1 MKQILDPEQLDK
13 TQLMDNLFEHY
24 LDDRVVDDKILCKV
38 IILTIVSSITDNP
51 INLFIKGETSTGKTF
66 TVKNV
71 VNLFK
76 NEHSSIRDNIIT
88 IGKISPTAIYYQ
100 EGTLYDLKQ
109 NREVEKVKVGK
120 ESYVFYKDEA
130 HGSDPDNSINTD
142 EVEISKVIDMRGKTL
157 VFYESPSYET
167 MMMIRSLLSHDN
179 DKQDLEYKITKDQE
193 VMTIYIRGSPASI
206 FCQAQVSASKDN
218 PMEEIQSRTITVSP
232 YENKSKYKKVINKL
246 GMKYSYDK
254 IKTEQDRVN
263 EQSLMRDLADEINT
277 KVINVL
283 QAGNENLWDKPIGK
297 LLLDK
302 FDEDGE
308 NIGKESLAGSSVK
321 SNVPLGYKLSDRL
334 PYNQGSD
341 MRHADQYLQLLK
353 LHTVFNSTHRPVIAK
368 DSLKVVLSNQDDY
381 MFLLNIIELFGNSIR
396 GGIPKSAV
404 DLYEIIFQ
412 ETYNGGITTD
422 NLAKRVGESPK
433 KLLNNE
439 LRHLRTENWIES
451 IRDEDDKRKKLWKSM
466 TTDLKIK
473 EEMMFI
479 NNNSLIEFDHND
491 VAEFWNNFKEANQGV
506 LFDGNQKYQIGLNS
520 TIIDENTLLKS
531 LECKPQIVEETRNYD
546 KYESQILSGILNAE
560 KLKSR
565 LDDYSEQDNKTEVK
579 E

>member
-1 MKQILDPEQLDK
+1 MKLILDSEQLDN
-13 TQLMDNLFEHY
+13 TQLMDNIFQHY
-24 LDDRVVDDKILCKV
+24 LDDRVIDDKILCKV

-120 ESYVFYKDEA
+120 DTYFFYKDEA

-142 EVEISKVIDMRGKTL
+142 EVEISKLIDMRGKTL

-179 DKQDLEYKITKDQE
+179 DTQDLEYKITKDQE

-218 PMEEIQSRTITVSP
+218 PMDEIASRCVTVSP
-232 YENKSKYKKVINKL
+232 YESKSKYKKVINKL

-254 IKTEQDRVN
+254 IKSEQDRIN
-263 EQSLMRDLADEINT
+263 EQYLMRDLADEINE

-283 QAGNENLWDKPIGK
+283 QAGNENLWDKLKLPVYDDEGNKIGEK
-297 LLLDK
+297 
-302 FDEDGE
+302 
-308 NIGKESLAGSSVK
+308 SLAGSSVK

-341 MRHADQYLQLLK
+341 MRHAAQYLQLLK

-381 MFLLNIIELFGNSIR
+381 MFLLKIIELFGNSIR

-451 IRDEDDKRKKLWKSM
+451 IRDEDDKRRKLWKSL
-466 TTDLKIK
+466 TTDRQIK

-479 NNNSLIEFDHND
+479 NNNSLIEFNHDD

-506 LFDGNQKYQIGLNS
+506 LFDGDQKYQIGLNS
-520 TIIDENTLLKS
+520 KIIDEDTLLKS
-531 LECKPQIVEETRNYD
+531 LECKPEIEEQTQNYD
-546 KYESQILSGILNAE
+546 KSQSQIVSDTTGEN
-560 KLKSR
+560 KVGSR
-565 LDDYSEQDNKTEVK
+565 LDDYSQKDNEKEV
-579 E
+579 

>member
-1 MKQILDPEQLDK
+1 MKLILDSEQLDN
-13 TQLMDNLFEHY
+13 TQLMDNIFQHY
-24 LDDRVVDDKILCKV
+24 LDDRVIDDKILCKV

-120 ESYVFYKDEA
+120 DTYFFYKDEA

-142 EVEISKVIDMRGKTL
+142 EVEISKLIDMRGKTL

-179 DKQDLEYKITKDQE
+179 DTQDLEYKITKDQE

-232 YENKSKYKKVINKL
+232 EENKSKYKKVINKL

-254 IKTEQDRVN
+254 IKSEQDRIN
-263 EQSLMRDLADEINT
+263 EQYLMRDLADEINE

-283 QAGNENLWDKPIGK
+283 QAGNENLWDKLKLPVYDDEGNKIGEK
-297 LLLDK
+297 
-302 FDEDGE
+302 
-308 NIGKESLAGSSVK
+308 SLAGSSVK

-381 MFLLNIIELFGNSIR
+381 MFLLKIIELFGNSIR

-451 IRDEDDKRKKLWKSM
+451 IRDEDDKRRKLWKSL
-466 TTDLKIK
+466 TTDRQIK

-479 NNNSLIEFDHND
+479 NNNSLIEFNHDD

-506 LFDGNQKYQIGLNS
+506 LFDGDQKYQIGLNS
-520 TIIDENTLLKS
+520 KIIDEDTLLKS
-531 LECKPQIVEETRNYD
+531 LECKPEIEEQTQNYD
-546 KYESQILSGILNAE
+546 KSQSQIVSDTTGEN
-560 KLKSR
+560 KVGSR
-565 LDDYSEQDNKTEVK
+565 LDDYSQKDNEKEV
-579 E
+579 

>member
-1 MKQILDPEQLDK
+1 MKLILDSEQLDN
-13 TQLMDNLFEHY
+13 TQLMDNIFQHY
-24 LDDRVVDDKILCKV
+24 LDDRVIDDKILCKV

-120 ESYVFYKDEA
+120 DTYFFYKDEA
-130 HGSDPDNSINTD
+130 HGSHPDNSINTD
-142 EVEISKVIDMRGKTL
+142 EVEISKLIDMRGKTL

-179 DKQDLEYKITKDQE
+179 DTQDLEYKITKDQE

-218 PMEEIQSRTITVSP
+218 PMDEIASRCVTVSP
-232 YENKSKYKKVINKL
+232 YESKSKYKKVINKL

-254 IKTEQDRVN
+254 IKSEQDRIN
-263 EQSLMRDLADEINT
+263 EQYLMRDLADEINE

-283 QAGNENLWDKPIGK
+283 QAGNENLWDKLKLPVYDDEGNKIGEK
-297 LLLDK
+297 
-302 FDEDGE
+302 
-308 NIGKESLAGSSVK
+308 SLAGSSVK

-381 MFLLNIIELFGNSIR
+381 MFLLKIIELFGNSIR

-451 IRDEDDKRKKLWKSM
+451 IRDEDDKRRKLWKSL
-466 TTDLKIK
+466 TTDRQIK

-479 NNNSLIEFDHND
+479 NNNSLIEFNHDD

-506 LFDGNQKYQIGLNS
+506 LFDGDQKYQIGLNS
-520 TIIDENTLLKS
+520 KIIDEDTLLKS
-531 LECKPQIVEETRNYD
+531 LECKPEIEEQTQNYD
-546 KYESQILSGILNAE
+546 KSQSQIVSDTTGEN
-560 KLKSR
+560 KVGSR
-565 LDDYSEQDNKTEVK
+565 LDDYSQKDNEKEV
-579 E
+579 

>member
-1 MKQILDPEQLDK
+1 MKLILDSEQLDN
-13 TQLMDNLFEHY
+13 TQLMDNIFQHY
-24 LDDRVVDDKILCKV
+24 LDDRVIDDKILCKV

-120 ESYVFYKDEA
+120 DTYFFYKDERA
-130 HGSDPDNSINTD
+130 RED
-142 EVEISKVIDMRGKTL
+142 ENGNVANNIDTNETEISKLIDMRGKTL

-179 DKQDLEYKITKDQE
+179 DTQDLEYKITKDQE

-218 PMEEIQSRTITVSP
+218 PMDEIASRCVTVSP
-232 YENKSKYKKVINKL
+232 YESKSKYKKVINKL

-254 IKTEQDRVN
+254 IKSEQDRIN
-263 EQSLMRDLADEINT
+263 EQYLMRDLADEINE

-283 QAGNENLWDKPIGK
+283 QAGNENLWDKPIGE
-297 LLLDK
+297 
-302 FDEDGE
+302 FV
-308 NIGKESLAGSSVK
+308 NSAVK
-321 SNVPLGYKLSDRL
+321 SNVPLGYKLADRL

-381 MFLLNIIELFGNSIR
+381 MFLLKIIELFGNSIR

-439 LRHLRTENWIES
+439 LRHLRSENWIES
-451 IRDEDDKRKKLWKSM
+451 IRDEDDKRRKLWKSL
-466 TTDLKIK
+466 TTDLQIK

-479 NNNSLIEFDHND
+479 NNNSLIEFDHDD
-491 VAEFWNNFKEANQGV
+491 VKEFWNNFKEANQGV
-506 LFDGNQKYQIGLNS
+506 LFDGDQKYQIGLNS
-520 TIIDENTLLKS
+520 KIIDENTLLKS
-531 LECKPQIVEETRNYD
+531 LQCKPEIEEQTQNYD
-546 KYESQILSGILNAE
+546 KYESQIVSDTTGE
-560 KLKSR
+560 TKDGSR
-565 LDDYSEQDNKTEVK
+565 LDDYSEKDNEKEV
-579 E
+579 

>member
-1 MKQILDPEQLDK
+1 LKTVDPEQLNK

-38 IILTIVSSITDNP
+38 IILTIVSSLSSNP

-66 TVKNV
+66 TVKNI

-76 NEHSSIRDNIIT
+76 NENCSIRDNIIA

-120 ESYVFYKDEA
+120 DSYVFYKDEA

-157 VFYESPSYET
+157 IFYEAPSYET

-206 FCQAQVSASKDN
+206 FCQAQVSASKEN
-218 PMEEIQSRTITVSP
+218 PMEEIHSRVITVSP
-232 YENKSKYKKVINKL
+232 NENKSKYKKVINKL
-246 GMKYSYDK
+246 GIKYSFEK
-254 IKTEQDRVN
+254 IHNEEDRIN
-263 EQSLMRDLADEINT
+263 EELLMRVLTNEINS

-283 QAGNENLWDKPIGK
+283 ESGRDNQWDKPMGQ
-297 LLLDK
+297 
-302 FDEDGE
+302 
-308 NIGKESLAGSSVK
+308 AGLMQSVY

-341 MRHADQYLQLLK
+341 MRHADQYMQLLK
-353 LHTVFNSTHRPVIAK
+353 LHTLFNSTHRPVIAK
-368 DSLKVVLSNQDDY
+368 GSLKVVLSNQDDY
-381 MFLLNIIELFGNSIR
+381 MFLLKIIELFGNSIR

-404 DLYEIIFQ
+404 DLYEKIFQ
-412 ETYNGGITTD
+412 ETHNGGITTD
-422 NLAKRVGESPK
+422 NLAKMVGQSPK

-479 NNNSLIEFDHND
+479 NNNSLIEFGPDD
-491 VAEFWNNFKEANQGV
+491 VKEFWNGFKEANKGV

-520 TIIDENTLLKS
+520 ETIDEDTLLKA
-531 LECKPQIVEETRNYD
+531 LECKPQIAEETRNYD
-546 KYESQILSGILNAE
+546 KYRSQILSGTLNAE

-565 LDDYSEQDNKTEVK
+565 LDDYSHKDNENKEVK

>member
-1 MKQILDPEQLDK
+1 MKTVDPEQLDK
-13 TQLMDNLFEHY
+13 NQLMDNLFEYY
-24 LDDRVVDDKILCKV
+24 LDSRIIDDKILCKV
-38 IILTIVSSITDNP
+38 IILTIASSLTDNP

-66 TVKNV
+66 TVKNI

-76 NEHSSIRDNIIT
+76 NENCSIRNNIIA

-100 EGTLYDLKQ
+100 EGTLYDLNQ
-109 NREVEKVKVGK
+109 NRELEKVKIGK
-120 ESYVFYKDEA
+120 DSYVFYKDEIVRE
-130 HGSDPDNSINTD
+130 DDNNNPINFINTD

-157 VFYESPSYET
+157 IFYESPSYET

-218 PMEEIQSRTITVSP
+218 PMEEIHSRVITVSP
-232 YENKSKYKKVINKL
+232 NENKSKYKKVINRL
-246 GMKYSYDK
+246 GIKDSFEK
-254 IKTEQDRVN
+254 ISSEEDRIN
-263 EQSLMRDLADEINT
+263 EELLMRVLTNEINS

-283 QAGNENLWDKPIGK
+283 ESGRDNQWDKPMGQ
-297 LLLDK
+297 
-302 FDEDGE
+302 
-308 NIGKESLAGSSVK
+308 AGFMQSVY

-341 MRHADQYLQLLK
+341 MRHADQYMQLLK
-353 LHTVFNSTHRPVIAK
+353 LHTLFNSTHRPVIAK
-368 DSLKVVLSNQDDY
+368 GSLKVVLSNQDDY
-381 MFLLNIIELFGNSIR
+381 MFLLKIIELFGNSIR

-412 ETYNGGITTD
+412 EKYKGGITPD
-422 NLAKRVGESPK
+422 NLAKIVGQSPK

-466 TTDLKIK
+466 TTDRQIK

-491 VAEFWNNFKEANQGV
+491 VAEFWNGFKEANKGV

-520 TIIDENTLLKS
+520 RTIDEDTLLKA
-531 LECKPQIVEETRNYD
+531 LECKPQTAEETRKYD
-546 KYESQILSGILNAE
+546 KYESQILSGTLNAG
-560 KLKSR
+560 KLKSS
-565 LDDYSEQDNKTEVK
+565 LDDYSHKDNESKEVK
-579 E
+579 

>member
-1 MKQILDPEQLDK
+1 MKLILDSEQLDN
-13 TQLMDNLFEHY
+13 TQLMDNIFQHY
-24 LDDRVVDDKILCKV
+24 LDDRVIDDKILCKV

-120 ESYVFYKDEA
+120 DTYFFYKDEA

-142 EVEISKVIDMRGKTL
+142 EVEISKLIDMRGKTL

-179 DKQDLEYKITKDQE
+179 DTQDLEYKITKDQE

-218 PMEEIQSRTITVSP
+218 PMDEIASRCVTVSP
-232 YENKSKYKKVINKL
+232 YESKSKYKKVINKL

-254 IKTEQDRVN
+254 IKSEQDRIN
-263 EQSLMRDLADEINT
+263 EQYLMRDLADEINE

-283 QAGNENLWDKPIGK
+283 QAGNENLWDKLKLPVYDDEGNKIGEK
-297 LLLDK
+297 
-302 FDEDGE
+302 
-308 NIGKESLAGSSVK
+308 SLAGSSVK

-381 MFLLNIIELFGNSIR
+381 MFLLKIIELFGNSIR

-451 IRDEDDKRKKLWKSM
+451 IRDEDDKRRKLWKSL
-466 TTDLKIK
+466 TTDLQIK

-479 NNNSLIEFDHND
+479 NNNSLIEFNHDD

-506 LFDGNQKYQIGLNS
+506 LFDGDQKYQIGLNS
-520 TIIDENTLLKS
+520 KIIDEDTLLKS
-531 LECKPQIVEETRNYD
+531 LECKPEIEEQTQNYD
-546 KYESQILSGILNAE
+546 KSQSQIVSDTTGEN
-560 KLKSR
+560 KVGSR
-565 LDDYSEQDNKTEVK
+565 LDDYSQKDNEKEV
-579 E
+579 

>member
-1 MKQILDPEQLDK
+1 MKLILDSEQLDN
-13 TQLMDNLFEHY
+13 TQLMDNIFQHY
-24 LDDRVVDDKILCKV
+24 LDDRVIDDKILCKV

-120 ESYVFYKDEA
+120 DTYFFYKDERA
-130 HGSDPDNSINTD
+130 REDENGNPANYIDTD
-142 EVEISKVIDMRGKTL
+142 ETEISKLIDMRGKTL

-179 DKQDLEYKITKDQE
+179 DTQDLEYKITKDQE

-218 PMEEIQSRTITVSP
+218 PMDEIASRCVTVSP
-232 YENKSKYKKVINKL
+232 YESKSKYKKVINKL

-254 IKTEQDRVN
+254 IKSEQDRIN
-263 EQSLMRDLADEINT
+263 EQYLMRDLADEINE

-283 QAGNENLWDKPIGK
+283 QAGNENLWDKPIGE
-297 LLLDK
+297 
-302 FDEDGE
+302 FV
-308 NIGKESLAGSSVK
+308 NSAVK
-321 SNVPLGYKLSDRL
+321 SNVPLGYKLADRL

-381 MFLLNIIELFGNSIR
+381 MFLLKIIELFGNSIR

-439 LRHLRTENWIES
+439 LRHLRSENWIES
-451 IRDEDDKRKKLWKSM
+451 IRDEDDKRRKLWKSL
-466 TTDLKIK
+466 TTDRQIK

-479 NNNSLIEFDHND
+479 NNNSLIEFNHDD

-506 LFDGNQKYQIGLNS
+506 LFDGDQKYQIGLNS
-520 TIIDENTLLKS
+520 KIIDENTLLKS
-531 LECKPQIVEETRNYD
+531 LQCKPEIEEQTQNYD
-546 KYESQILSGILNAE
+546 KYESQIVSDTTGE
-560 KLKSR
+560 TKDGSR
-565 LDDYSEQDNKTEVK
+565 LDDYSEKDNEKEV
-579 E
+579 

>member
-1 MKQILDPEQLDK
+1 MKTVDPEQLDK

-24 LDDRVVDDKILCKV
+24 LDSRIIDDKILCKV
-38 IILTIVSSITDNP
+38 IILTIASSLTDNP

-66 TVKNV
+66 TVKNI

-76 NEHSSIRDNIIT
+76 NENCSIRNNIIA

-100 EGTLYDLKQ
+100 EGTLYDLNQ
-109 NREVEKVKVGK
+109 NRELEKVKIGK
-120 ESYVFYKDEA
+120 DSYVFYKDEIVRE
-130 HGSDPDNSINTD
+130 DDNNNPINFINTD

-157 VFYESPSYET
+157 IFYESPSYET

-218 PMEEIQSRTITVSP
+218 PMEEIHSRVITVSP
-232 YENKSKYKKVINKL
+232 NENKSKYKKVINKL
-246 GMKYSYDK
+246 GIKYSFEK
-254 IKTEQDRVN
+254 IHNEEDRIN
-263 EQSLMRDLADEINT
+263 EALLMRVLTNEINS

-283 QAGNENLWDKPIGK
+283 QAGNMNMWDRKYNNLMK
-297 LLLDK
+297 
-302 FDEDGE
+302 
-308 NIGKESLAGSSVK
+308 NIPDSVY

-341 MRHADQYLQLLK
+341 MRHADQYMQLLK
-353 LHTVFNSTHRPVIAK
+353 LHTLFNSTHRPVIAK
-368 DSLKVVLSNQDDY
+368 GSLKVVLSNQDDY
-381 MFLLNIIELFGNSIR
+381 MFLLKIIELFGNSIR

-422 NLAKRVGESPK
+422 NLAKRVGQSPK

-479 NNNSLIEFDHND
+479 NNNSLIEFGPDD
-491 VAEFWNNFKEANQGV
+491 VKEFWNNFKEANKGV

-520 TIIDENTLLKS
+520 KTIDEDTLLKA
-531 LECKPQIVEETRNYD
+531 LECKPQIAEETRNED
-546 KYESQILSGILNAE
+546 KYRSQILSGTLNAG

-565 LDDYSEQDNKTEVK
+565 LDDYSHKDNEREEVK
-579 E
+579 